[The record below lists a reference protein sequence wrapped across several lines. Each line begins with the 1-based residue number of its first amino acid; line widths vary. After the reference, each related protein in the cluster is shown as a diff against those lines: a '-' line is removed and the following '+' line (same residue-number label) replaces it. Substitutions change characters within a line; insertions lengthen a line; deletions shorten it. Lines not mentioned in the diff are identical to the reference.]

1 VKLTRFG
8 QKGLEKP
15 ALIDD
20 AGTRRDLSK
29 LVSDISGDVLSP
41 EGLRRLAD
49 ADPADLPEVPEGAR
63 WAPCVGGI
71 GKFVCIG
78 LNYADHAEESG
89 MDVPPE
95 PVIFFKA
102 TSAVCGPYDDVEIP
116 RRSSK
121 TDWEVELGVVIGTRA
136 KYVDQDDAM
145 KYVAGYCLVNDVSER
160 DFQLKHAGQ
169 WVKGKSHDTFGPIGP
184 WLLTA
189 DEVAD
194 PQDLPMWLSVD
205 GHRYQDGSTR
215 TMVYTVSRL
224 VSYLSQFMTL
234 EPGDIISTGTP
245 PGVGAGQNP
254 PVFLRPGQQIELSI
268 RGLGTQRQ
276 MTVAS
281 A

>member
-1 VKLTRFG
+1 MRLTRFG
-8 QKGLEKP
+8 DQGSEKP
-15 ALIDD
+15 ALVDD
-20 AGTRRDLSK
+20 EGNRRDLSG
-29 LVSDISGDVLSP
+29 VVADVAGDVLTP
-41 EGLRRLAD
+41 AGLRRLAEI
-49 ADPADLPEVPEGAR
+49 DPADLPKVPAEAR

-78 LNYADHAEESG
+78 LNYADHARESG
-89 MDVPPE
+89 MELPPE

-116 RRSSK
+116 RQATK
-121 TDWEVELGVVIGTRA
+121 TDWEVELGVVIGHRA
-136 KYVDQDDAM
+136 KYVGQDEAM
-145 KYVAGYCLVNDVSER
+145 AHVAGYCLVNDVSER

-184 WLLTA
+184 WLFTA

-194 PQDLPMWLSVD
+194 PQDLEMWLSVD

-215 TMVYTVSRL
+215 TMVYTVSHL

-276 MTVAS
+276 TTVA
-281 A
+281 AG